1 MKKSFLISCRGMCS
15 QCMILSEDRGMRFGM
30 SILSQG
36 QVDMIEQLYQSI
48 TISRQ

>member
-1 MKKSFLISCRGMCS
+1 MDDEQGACQNAGALLSFLVKRMP
-15 QCMILSEDRGMRFGM
+15 
-30 SILSQG
+30 ILSQE